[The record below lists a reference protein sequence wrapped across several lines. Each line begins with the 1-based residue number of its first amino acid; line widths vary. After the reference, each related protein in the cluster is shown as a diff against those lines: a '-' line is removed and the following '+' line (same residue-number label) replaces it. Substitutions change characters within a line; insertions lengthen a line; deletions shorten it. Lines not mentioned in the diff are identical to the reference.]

1 MNFFNELK
9 RRASGQP
16 PARYPN
22 RPEINAFKEAL
33 DAGQRLKRVENYPA
47 ALEALTSAM
56 QLAISSGDASS
67 MAIVALN
74 QAEVYASLKRF
85 EEASALLEKTFQ
97 TAQETRQRV
106 QMAYILI
113 GQGTLAQKQADWK
126 TAQSRYEQAL
136 EIARGVHSSGAE
148 GRSLGY
154 LAEIYLHDAN
164 ASYAI
169 RLLREALPKLNHAG
183 DLELS
188 SLFVGRLGQ
197 ALIGSGQEAEGDQ
210 LLERALRLAKQ
221 TNYKQY
227 ERQWS
232 KVLAERALNR
242 GQSEAAYQYLKESLA
257 LFDPKSQAAE
267 YVNAI
272 ALIAKIC
279 LNLQRRDDALNY
291 AKQAARTAANVPED
305 ERIAIQADM
314 VLGIALVACKDYDS
328 AVPYLELASEQITQ
342 KTIQPVAFTE
352 TDVVRNLAA
361 AHAELGDEA
370 SAINAYR
377 QAITRA
383 EKSSNRLEAAQA
395 ARDLGLFFASRQK
408 MTDAIREWSAALSVY
423 EAERQASQVAR
434 LYCDLAAA
442 RKFIGQGQ
450 RALKDYE
457 YALMLLSNLKEDW
470 ETRGLVLAN
479 AATAYADQGD
489 MDSADSFFNES
500 IAIARRLNNEVAE
513 ATRRG
518 NYGWFLLATGRY
530 EQALS
535 MLEYA
540 LRLSKNLGLNLQAA
554 IQTDNTGLTYDN
566 MGNTEKGLA
575 LHQEAATLI
584 EPLNKP
590 HWQAIIN
597 LNRANC
603 LHGLHRGDEAK
614 GFYEVALE
622 QGRATNDVELIIRA
636 LTGLAM
642 LSLGLE
648 KPADCGAWLEEA
660 VTLARKADMR
670 RLQAEA
676 LTVYSQQQAAL
687 KNDEQAG
694 GLWRDAQKLFAI
706 LRAPQANMK
715 PAWLNIDVKN

>member
-1 MNFFNELK
+1 MNFFNEFK
-9 RRASGQP
+9 RRTSSQP
-16 PARYPN
+16 TVRYPN
-22 RPEINAFKEAL
+22 RPEPTALKEAL
-33 DAGQRLKRVENYPA
+33 DAGQRLKRAENYSG

-56 QLAISSGDASS
+56 QIAISAGDATS
-67 MAIVALN
+67 MTIVALN
-74 QAEVYASLKRF
+74 QAEVYCGLKRF
-85 EEASALLEKTFQ
+85 DEAATLLERTFQ

-113 GQGTLAQKQADWK
+113 GQGTLAQKQDDWK
-126 TAQSRYEQAL
+126 VAQSRYEQAL

-148 GRSLGY
+148 GRALGY
-154 LAEIYLHDAN
+154 LAEVYLHDAN

-169 RLLREALPKLNHAG
+169 RLLREALPKLNQAN

-197 ALIGSGQEAEGDQ
+197 ALIGSGQEAEGEQ
-210 LLERALRLAKQ
+210 LIERALRLAKQ

-227 ERQWS
+227 DRQWS
-232 KVLAERALNR
+232 MVLAERALNR
-242 GQSEAAYQYLKESLA
+242 GQSEEAFQYLEETLA

-267 YVNAI
+267 YVNAL
-272 ALIAKIC
+272 ALSVKIC

-291 AKQAARTAANVPED
+291 AKQAARIAADVPED

-314 VLGIALVACKDYDS
+314 VLGIVLVACKDYES
-328 AVPYLELASEQITQ
+328 AVPYLELASELITQ
-342 KTIQPVAFTE
+342 KNIQPTAFSE

-370 SAINAYR
+370 SAVDAYR
-377 QAITRA
+377 QAIARA
-383 EKSSNRLEAAQA
+383 EKSNNRLEAAQA
-395 ARDLGLFFASRQK
+395 ARDLGLFFSSRQK
-408 MTDAIREWSAALSVY
+408 MTDAIREWSAALTIY
-423 EAERQASQVAR
+423 EAERQTSQVAR

-500 IAIARRLNNEVAE
+500 IAIARRMNNEVAE

-518 NYGWFLLATGRY
+518 NYGWFLLATGRH

-540 LRLSKNLGLNLQAA
+540 LRLSKNLGLSLQAA
-554 IQTDNTGLTYDN
+554 IQTDNTGLTYDS
-566 MGNTEKGLA
+566 MGNTEKGLG
-575 LHQEAATLI
+575 LHQEAAALI
-584 EPLNKP
+584 
-590 HWQAIIN
+590 
-597 LNRANC
+597 
-603 LHGLHRGDEAK
+603 
-614 GFYEVALE
+614 
-622 QGRATNDVELIIRA
+622 
-636 LTGLAM
+636 
-642 LSLGLE
+642 
-648 KPADCGAWLEEA
+648 
-660 VTLARKADMR
+660 
-670 RLQAEA
+670 
-676 LTVYSQQQAAL
+676 
-687 KNDEQAG
+687 
-694 GLWRDAQKLFAI
+694 
-706 LRAPQANMK
+706 
-715 PAWLNIDVKN
+715 

>member
-9 RRASGQP
+9 RRAAGQP
-16 PARYPN
+16 PTRYPN
-22 RPEINAFKEAL
+22 RPEPNGLKDAL
-33 DAGQRLKRVENYPA
+33 DAGQRLKRAENYPA
-47 ALEALTSAM
+47 ALEAFTSAM
-56 QLAISSGDASS
+56 QLAVSSGDASS

-74 QAEVYASLKRF
+74 QAEVYSYLQRYD
-85 EEASALLEKTFQ
+85 EAATLLERTFQ

-113 GQGTLAQKQADWK
+113 GQGTLAQKQDNWK
-126 TAQSRYEQAL
+126 MAQTRYDNAVEM
-136 EIARGVHSSGAE
+136 ARNIRSPGAE
-148 GRSLGY
+148 GRALGY
-154 LAEIYLHDAN
+154 LSEVYLHENN

-169 RLLREALPKLNHAG
+169 RLLREALPKLNQAG

-188 SLFVGRLGQ
+188 SLFVGRLGE
-197 ALIGSGQEAEGDQ
+197 ALIISGQEVEGQQ

-221 TNYKQY
+221 TGYKRY

-232 KVLAERALNR
+232 VALAERALNN
-242 GQSEAAYQYLKESLA
+242 GQSEEAYHYLEESLT
-257 LFDPKSQAAE
+257 LFDLKSQAAD
-267 YVNAI
+267 YVNSI
-272 ALIAKIC
+272 TLIIKTC
-279 LNLQRRDDALNY
+279 LNLQRFEDALNY
-291 AKQAARTAANVPED
+291 AKQAVNVASDVHED
-305 ERIAIQADM
+305 ESTALQAD
-314 VLGIALVACKDYDS
+314 VLMGIALVANKDF
-328 AVPYLELASEQITQ
+328 AAALPYLERASNQITQ
-342 KTIQPVAFTE
+342 KNIQPNTFTE

-361 AHAELGDEA
+361 AHAELGDEN

-377 QAITRA
+377 QAVTRA
-383 EKSSNRLEAAQA
+383 EKTNNRLEAAQA
-395 ARDLGLFFASRQK
+395 ARDLGLFFASSQK
-408 MTDAIREWSAALSVY
+408 MTEAIREWASALTIY
-423 EAERQASQVAR
+423 EAERQTSQVAR

-457 YALMLLSNLKEDW
+457 QALMLLSNLKEDW

-489 MDSADSFFNES
+489 MDSADSFFNEA
-500 IAIARRLNNEVAE
+500 IAIARRMNNEVAE
-513 ATRRG
+513 TTRRG
-518 NYGWFLLATGRY
+518 NYGWFLLATGRH

-554 IQTDNTGLTYDN
+554 IQTDNMGLTYDN
-566 MGNTEKGLA
+566 MGNYEKGLA
-575 LHQEAATLI
+575 QHQEAAALV
-584 EPLNKP
+584 ESLNKP
-590 HWQAIIN
+590 HWQQIIN
-597 LNRANC
+597 LNRANS
-603 LHGLHRGDEAK
+603 LNGLHRVDEAK

-636 LTGLAM
+636 LTGLSVI
-642 LSLGLE
+642 SLGLE
-648 KPADCGAWLEEA
+648 KPAECGAWLEEA

-687 KNDEQAG
+687 NNPDQAG
-694 GLWRDAQKLFAI
+694 SLWRDAQKLFTI
-706 LRAPQANMK
+706 LRAPQANLK
-715 PAWLNIDVKN
+715 PAWLHVSG